1 MSKDQTVHLKGLNGI
16 RAIAAFAVVISHT
29 LQFGKE
35 IGLPSNSGIDL
46 AGFGVSIFFALS
58 GFLITYL
65 LLTEKE
71 KFSTIN
77 IKAFYIR
84 RILRIWPL
92 YFLYLFICLV
102 IIVVYNLY
110 ELPGSL
116 IYYFILAANIPFI
129 IGTEIPLLGH
139 YWSLGV
145 EEQFYLFWPWV
156 VRKSTHLV
164 KLLIGFISFFILLKI
179 ALRIVQIKT
188 GINWPYTAIH
198 VSRFECM
205 AIGALGA
212 VLFYNRHK
220 RFLQIMFHPVTQLVA
235 WGIIILMTFNMFHVI
250 SVIDNDIV
258 AAITVVIIVNVAANA
273 KTLIRLDLK
282 PLDFLGKISFGLYIY
297 HPLVLFFSAKAL
309 VGVTENMGN
318 TGKYIALLSF
328 VIILTILIAWLSY
341 EFFEKRFLS
350 IKNKFAPVKSSA
362 TG

>member
-1 MSKDQTVHLKGLNGI
+1 MNKGHSVHLKGLNGI

-29 LQFGKE
+29 LQFSKAF
-35 IGLPSNSGIDL
+35 GLPESKGIDL

-65 LLTEKE
+65 LLIEKE
-71 KFSTIN
+71 KFSAIN
-77 IKAFYIR
+77 IKAFYLR

-92 YFLYLFICLV
+92 YFFYLFISVV
-102 IIVVYNLY
+102 IIMVYDLY
-110 ELPGSL
+110 DLPGSL
-116 IYYFILAANIPFI
+116 FYYFILAANIPFI
-129 IGTEIPLLGH
+129 LGIDIPLLGH

-145 EEQFYLFWPWV
+145 EEQFYLFWPWIV
-156 VRKSTHLV
+156 KRATNLV
-164 KLLIGFISFFILLKI
+164 KVLVVFISVFILLKI
-179 ALRIVQIKT
+179 AFRILQIQT
-188 GINWPYTAIH
+188 GIAWPYSAIH

-212 VLFYNRHK
+212 VLFYREK
-220 RFLQIMFHPVTQLVA
+220 QQFLKIVFHPVTQLVA
-235 WGIIILMTFNMFHVI
+235 WMVIILMAINKFHIV

-258 AAITVVIIVNVAANA
+258 AAITVVIIVNVAAN
-273 KTLIRLDLK
+273 KNTLVRLDFK

-297 HPLVLFFSAKAL
+297 HPIVLFFSLKAIT
-309 VGVTENMGN
+309 GVTESMGN
-318 TGKYIALLSF
+318 TGKYITLLSF

-341 EFFEKRFLS
+341 EFFEKRFLT